1 MSAYFTGAP
10 LEPYARTMIDH
21 LERWAAES
29 PTRAFLAERNRSG
42 SWETIDY
49 ATMLART
56 IRIAQG
62 LLDAGASP
70 ERPVA
75 IVSENSIAHAL
86 ALFGAQYAGVPA
98 APIAAATAAAGG
110 ERYDAMLAA
119 LTPSVIIDADISAY
133 DVAPGTRVAAARG
146 AIGPDTI
153 AKIIFTSG
161 SMGAP
166 KGVITTQRMLCANQQ
181 SIVQLWSFAREP
193 QTLVDWLPWHHVY
206 GGNKVLGLALAS
218 GGTLYIDGGKPTADG
233 IAITARNLREI
244 APTAY
249 FSVPR
254 GYAMLATAIAEDASL
269 AASLFARTA
278 LLCNAG
284 AALGDGVAATLRDRA
299 LALGRDVPVVS
310 CWGTTETAPMATA
323 PAHLHDTRV
332 TIGGPVPGMTI
343 KLEPQDGSS
352 ELRVRGPSVTPGYWR
367 DPVRTGSAFDTEGFY
382 RSGDAATPIDE
393 SSLRFEGRISE
404 NFKLSS
410 ATWVNVAAV
419 CARFLEAVGP
429 LAADVV
435 LSGED
440 REWIGALVFL
450 EPGHAAQRSPDEI
463 VVRIASA
470 LAACAGPESA
480 SIARAVAIAEL
491 PHAPAERTA
500 KGTLNAREVLR
511 RRPDIVAR
519 LHAADPDR
527 AVICRA
533 LGTHLE

>member
-1 MSAYFTGAP
+1 VSFVVTGAP
-10 LEPYARTMIDH
+10 LEPHAPTMIDH

-62 LLDAGASP
+62 LLDAGASLA
-70 ERPVA
+70 RPVA

-86 ALFGAQYAGVPA
+86 VVFGAQYAGVPA
-98 APIAAATAAAGG
+98 APIAAATAAGG
-110 ERYDAMLAA
+110 ERYDAILAA
-119 LTPSVIIDADISAY
+119 LTPSVIIGADISTY
-133 DVAPGTRVAAARG
+133 EVAPGARVAAARR

-181 SIVQLWSFAREP
+181 SIVQLWPFAREP

-206 GGNKVLGLALAS
+206 GGNKVLGLALSS

-254 GYAMLATAIAEDASL
+254 GYAMLAAAMAADASL
-269 AASLFARTA
+269 ATSLFARTA

-284 AALGDGVAATLRDRA
+284 AALSERVAETLRERA
-299 LALGRDVPVVS
+299 RALGRNVPIVS
-310 CWGTTETAPMATA
+310 CWGTTETAPLATA
-323 PAHLHDTRV
+323 PADLHDTRV
-332 TIGGPVPGMTI
+332 TIGGPVPGVTI
-343 KLEPQDGSS
+343 KLEPQDGRS

-367 DPVRTGSAFDTEGFY
+367 DPARTGSAFDTEGFY
-382 RSGDAATPIDE
+382 CSGDVATPIDD
-393 SSLRFEGRISE
+393 SNLRFDGRIGE

-410 ATWVNVAAV
+410 ATWVNVSAV
-419 CARFLEAVGP
+419 RTRFLEATGP
-429 LAADVV
+429 FVQDVV

-440 REWIGALVFL
+440 REWIGAFVFL
-450 EPGHAAQRSPDEI
+450 EPGHAARLSLDEI
-463 VVRIASA
+463 SVRIAAA

-480 SIARAVAIAEL
+480 SIARAVAIAE
-491 PHAPAERTA
+491 PPDSPSERTP
-500 KGTLNAREVLR
+500 KGTLNAREVLAQ
-511 RRPDIVAR
+511 RPELVAR
-519 LHAADPDR
+519 LHAAEPDP
-527 AVICRA
+527 AVICRP
-533 LGTHLE
+533 LGTDSK